1 MTYYLL
7 LLHLLHLLVVLS
19 SSQPFTHIQT
29 LNDSTPNSVI
39 SLSAQSNLLVLAQ
52 GQTKLI
58 YANVG
63 FAFSPYE
70 LWNYEF
76 NIPAVDVTSDGSWFT
91 VATTGYQ
98 NGIYVGGVVVFHH
111 LPLADRFEHFDPH
124 NIGFYTSN
132 AVAISDDHLWVISGH
147 SNGIVHVYFFDGN
160 SYLSTQVLQPRN
172 ESVGSVS
179 LTSDHEYLVV
189 SYESDTLIY
198 QHIGDFSLIQTLA
211 FNSSATRQVQLTDD
225 HQTLLITHQQEGFV
239 ELYQFDNGTF
249 VPFLSTGSLLVEEG
263 INEASI
269 CDDGQLLG
277 VAANNQT
284 YIFSIRN
291 HSLVDV
297 QRLNI
302 SSNHLT
308 LSSDGRYLLSAEDNQ
323 VSIFF
328 NQAH

>member
-1 MTYYLL
+1 M
-7 LLHLLHLLVVLS
+7 
-19 SSQPFTHIQT
+19 
-29 LNDSTPNSVI
+29 
-39 SLSAQSNLLVLAQ
+39 SAS
-52 GQTKLI
+52 
-58 YANVG
+58 
-63 FAFSPYE
+63 
-70 LWNYEF
+70 
-76 NIPAVDVTSDGSWFT
+76 
-91 VATTGYQ
+91 GYQ

-160 SYLSTQVLQPRN
+160 SYLSTQVLHPRN

-239 ELYQFDNGTF
+239 ELDQFDNGTY
-249 VPFLSTGSLLVEEG
+249 VPFRSVESLLAEEG
-263 INEASI
+263 INGAIS
-269 CDDGQLLG
+269 DDGKLLG
-277 VAANNQT
+277 VAVNKQT

-302 SSNHLT
+302 SSNPLT